1 MNNTLSTDLKKRACA
16 DTIISCLLCFAELG
30 FSVYHIIEYIRG
42 GSPECISNAV
52 YSFVIAVELGL
63 LSLILLEIK
72 KTGRPFSKKI
82 IIKLRAMALVLIVS
96 GLMPRIEEI
105 TSEGGNEAISFTFS
119 SMNMLVI
126 FLGIIIGILSEIF
139 VYGMSLQKDNDLIA

>member
-1 MNNTLSTDLKKRACA
+1 MNDSISKDLKKRTFA
-16 DTIISCLLCFAELG
+16 DTFISCGLCFVELA
-30 FSVYHIIEYIRG
+30 FSVYHIIEYFRG

-52 YSFVIAVELGL
+52 YCFIIFAELGL

-72 KTGRPFSKKI
+72 RTGKPFSKKI
-82 IIKLRAMALVLIVS
+82 ITKLRAMSLILIV
-96 GLMPRIEEI
+96 GGIMPRITEM
-105 TSEGGNEAISFTFS
+105 TSKNGNEAISFTFS

-126 FLGIIIGILSEIF
+126 FLGIIIGILSELF